1 MRYSFLRFLLP
12 AVAVSLAAS
21 FALLTERRAF
31 ATAGL
36 AEWEVATPGGN
47 RISHIDPLKER
58 YGTCLRKAD
67 DQPGMVL
74 DDPSRV
80 YADQLE
86 WWQYYPRHV
95 LGKARQGWFIFDEST
110 ARLEYFKSEQDLTH
124 DIDHRKLGKP
134 LSRRMTPADGWNEA
148 WMPAIRDR
156 CTQVSQ
162 DARADGEL
170 SDSVRQALRKYCDQM
185 AAPLN
190 GR

>member
-1 MRYSFLRFLLP
+1 MILAVVLPFLPDRP
-12 AVAVSLAAS
+12 
-21 FALLTERRAF
+21 AF

-36 AEWEVATPGGN
+36 AEWEIATPGGN

-67 DQPGMVL
+67 AQPGVVV

-86 WWQYYPRHV
+86 WWQYYPRYV
-95 LGKARQGWFIFDEST
+95 LGKARQGWFIFEEAT
-110 ARLEYFKSEQDLTH
+110 ARIEYFDGEEDLNH
-124 DIDHRKLGKP
+124 DTEHRRLGQP
-134 LSRRMTPADGWNEA
+134 LSQRMTPADGWNQT

-156 CTQVSQ
+156 CTQISKDGPASGDVS
-162 DARADGEL
+162 E
-170 SDSVRQALRKYCDQM
+170 SVRQAMRKYCDQV
-185 AAPLN
+185 P